1 MAQKV
6 TIVKIGGNVIDDKES
21 LTLFL
26 SDFARIKGHKILVH
40 GGGKKATQMAFS
52 LGLQPAMVEG
62 RRVTDEA
69 NLEIVTMVYAGLL
82 NKTIVA
88 GLQSRTCNA
97 IGLSG
102 ADGNAV
108 QAHKR
113 IVKEVDYGFAGDV
126 DKVNAGLISLLLE
139 KDMCPVFCAITHDM
153 QGQLLNTNADT
164 IAAEIAKSLAED
176 YEVELVYCF
185 EKRGVLLE
193 LDDENSVIEKID
205 TVLYASLK
213 EKGIIAAGMLPKL
226 ENCFLALNK
235 GVRKVIIGS
244 PAVINENRQKFTTL
258 SL

>member
-1 MAQKV
+1 MP
-6 TIVKIGGNVIDDKES
+6 
-21 LTLFL
+21 L
-26 SDFARIKGHKILVH
+26 
-40 GGGKKATQMAFS
+40 
-52 LGLQPAMVEG
+52 
-62 RRVTDEA
+62 
-69 NLEIVTMVYAGLL
+69 
-82 NKTIVA
+82 
-88 GLQSRTCNA
+88 
-97 IGLSG
+97 GLSG
-102 ADGNAV
+102 ADGNVV

-126 DKVNAGLISLLLE
+126 DKVNAALISLLLE

-205 TVLYASLK
+205 TVLYTSLK

>member
-1 MAQKV
+1 MTQKLK
-6 TIVKIGGNVIDDKES
+6 IVKIGGNVIDDKER
-21 LTLFL
+21 LALFL
-26 SDFARIKGHKILVH
+26 IDFAMIKGHKILVH
-40 GGGKKATQMAFS
+40 GGGRKATQMALS

-88 GLQSRTCNA
+88 GLQSRACNA

-113 IVKEVDYGFAGDV
+113 IVKDVDYGFAGDV
-126 DKVNAGLISLLLE
+126 DIVNTELVSLLLQ
-139 KDMCPVFCAITHDM
+139 KDMCPVFCAVTHDM

-185 EKRGVLLE
+185 EKKGVLLE
-193 LDDENSVIEKID
+193 LDDDNSVIEKLD
-205 TVLYASLK
+205 TVLYVSLK
-213 EKGIIAAGMLPKL
+213 EKGIIDAGMLPKL

-244 PAVINENRQKFTTL
+244 PAVINESRQKFTTL